1 MSNNKS
7 NVYNTKLFKRLLTY
21 VRSYNRIFITSIFSV
36 IGLSVFGALRPVILE
51 KIVDEN
57 LTQYSY
63 DFFAQYILIMIL
75 LLVLEVFSNYSFIY
89 NAGLLGQSVV
99 KDIRVKLF
107 NHIQNFKMKYYDK
120 SSVGILITRTVT
132 DMERIADIFGQGLF
146 MILSDILKMLIVAI
160 VMISMNRELS
170 LIVFISLPF
179 ILLATKIFQKYMKSA
194 FDEVRNEVANLNSF
208 VQERVTGINVLQ
220 LFAREKVE
228 SEKFKQINE
237 RHKKAWLKTV
247 WYNSIFFPVAEIFS
261 SLTLGLVVWYGG
273 MNTVLENTASLG
285 ELTAF
290 IMMIP
295 MLFRPLYQIANKF
308 NTLLMGMV
316 AAERVFKILDTESSI
331 NDDGKKTATKI
342 KGKIR
347 YENINFSYNETEKV
361 IENFNLEIKAGTTN
375 AIVGATGSGKST
387 IIKLLNRF
395 YNLNNGA
402 IYIDDINIEEYKVSS
417 LRKNIGFVSQDVHLF
432 SDTILNNITLKNT
445 DIPFLRVKNAAK
457 EIEIDEFISSLPEGY
472 NYNVRER
479 GAGISTGQRQ
489 LISFLRAYLKDPQIL
504 VLDEATSSI
513 DTDSELL
520 IQNAIEK
527 ITKNR
532 TSIIIAH
539 RLSTI
544 MKADNIIVM
553 DKGKIVEQGTHSGL
567 ITNKDGFY
575 KKLYDAQLK
584 KEGSLI
590 ID

>member
-1 MSNNKS
+1 MSSKTK
-7 NVYNTKLFKRLLTY
+7 VYNFKLFKRLLKY
-21 VRSYNRIFITSIFSV
+21 IKSYRYIFVISIISV
-36 IGLSVFGALRPVILE
+36 FGLSVFGALRPVVLE

-57 LTQYSY
+57 LTASNY
-63 DFFAQYILIMIL
+63 DFFLEYIIL
-75 LLVLEVFSNYSFIY
+75 MVALLVLEVASNYSFIF

-107 NHIQNFKMKYYDK
+107 DHIQDFKMKYYDK

-146 MILSDILKMLIVAI
+146 MIISDILKMLIVAI
-160 VMISMNRELS
+160 VMIYMNWELS
-170 LIVFISLPF
+170 LIVFLSLPF
-179 ILLATKIFQKYMKSA
+179 ILLATKIFQKYMKLA

-208 VQERVTGINVLQ
+208 VQERVTGMNVLQ
-220 LFAREKVE
+220 LFAREKIE
-228 SEKFKQINE
+228 LEKFKQINE

-273 MNTVLENTASLG
+273 MNTILDNTASIG

-295 MLFRPLYQIANKF
+295 MLFRPLNQIANKF

-316 AAERVFKILDTESSI
+316 AAERVFNILDTDSLIQDRGSKNADI
-331 NDDGKKTATKI
+331 IDGKI
-342 KGKIR
+342 K
-347 YENINFSYNETEKV
+347 YENVNFSYNEGEKI
-361 IENFNLEIKAGTTN
+361 IEDLNLEINPGSKN
-375 AIVGATGSGKST
+375 AIVGSTGSGKST

-395 YNLNNGA
+395 YELDSGS
-402 IYIDDINIEEYKVSS
+402 IYIDNINIKDYSISS
-417 LRKNIGFVSQDVHLF
+417 LRRNIAFVSQDVHLF
-432 SDTILNNITLKNT
+432 SDTILNNITLQNNN
-445 DIPFLRVKNAAK
+445 ISFLRVKDAAK
-457 EIEIDEFISSLPEGY
+457 EIEIDDFISSLPNGY
-472 NYNVRER
+472 NYNVKER
-479 GAGISTGQRQ
+479 GVGLSTGQRQ
-489 LISFLRAYLKDPQIL
+489 LISFLRAYIKNPQIL

-520 IQNAIEK
+520 IQKAIEK
-527 ITKNR
+527 ITENR

-553 DKGKIVEQGTHSGL
+553 DGGKIVEAGTHLDLLKNINGH
-567 ITNKDGFY
+567 Y
-575 KKLYDAQLK
+575 QKLYQAQLK
-584 KEGSLI
+584 KENKYILN
-590 ID
+590 

>member
-1 MSNNKS
+1 MSSKTK
-7 NVYNTKLFKRLLTY
+7 VYNFKLFKRLLKY
-21 VRSYNRIFITSIFSV
+21 IKSYRYIFVISIISV
-36 IGLSVFGALRPVILE
+36 FGLSVFGALRPVVLE

-57 LTQYSY
+57 LTASNY
-63 DFFAQYILIMIL
+63 DFFLEYIIL
-75 LLVLEVFSNYSFIY
+75 MVALLVLEVASNYSFIF

-107 NHIQNFKMKYYDK
+107 DHIQDFKMKYYDK

-146 MILSDILKMLIVAI
+146 MIISDILKMLIVAI
-160 VMISMNRELS
+160 VMIYMNWELS
-170 LIVFISLPF
+170 LIVFLSLPF
-179 ILLATKIFQKYMKSA
+179 ILLATKIFQKYMKLA

-208 VQERVTGINVLQ
+208 VQERVTGMNVLQ
-220 LFAREKVE
+220 LFAREKIE
-228 SEKFKQINE
+228 LEKFKQINE

-273 MNTVLENTASLG
+273 MNTILDNTASIG

-295 MLFRPLYQIANKF
+295 MLFRPLNQIANKF

-316 AAERVFKILDTESSI
+316 AAERVFNILDTDSLIQDRGSKNADI
-331 NDDGKKTATKI
+331 IDGKI
-342 KGKIR
+342 K
-347 YENINFSYNETEKV
+347 YENVNFSYNEGEKI
-361 IENFNLEIKAGTTN
+361 IEDLNLEINPGSKN

-395 YNLNNGA
+395 YELDSGS
-402 IYIDDINIEEYKVSS
+402 IYIDNINIKDYSISS
-417 LRKNIGFVSQDVHLF
+417 LRRNIAFVSQDVHLF
-432 SDTILNNITLKNT
+432 SDTILNNITLQNNN
-445 DIPFLRVKNAAK
+445 ISFLRVKDAAK
-457 EIEIDEFISSLPEGY
+457 EIEIDDFISSLPNGY
-472 NYNVRER
+472 NYNVKER
-479 GAGISTGQRQ
+479 GVGLSTGQRQ
-489 LISFLRAYLKDPQIL
+489 LISFLRAYIKNPQIL

-520 IQNAIEK
+520 IQKAIEK
-527 ITKNR
+527 ITENR

-553 DKGKIVEQGTHSGL
+553 DGGKIVEAGTHRDLLKNINGH
-567 ITNKDGFY
+567 Y
-575 KKLYDAQLK
+575 QKLYQAQLK
-584 KEGSLI
+584 KENEYLLT
-590 ID
+590 

>member
-1 MSNNKS
+1 M
-7 NVYNTKLFKRLLTY
+7 
-21 VRSYNRIFITSIFSV
+21 
-36 IGLSVFGALRPVILE
+36 E
-51 KIVDEN
+51 
-57 LTQYSY
+57 
-63 DFFAQYILIMIL
+63 
-75 LLVLEVFSNYSFIY
+75 VLSNYSFIY
-89 NAGLLGQSVV
+89 NAGFLGQSVV

-107 NHIQNFKMKYYDK
+107 NHIQKFKMKYYDK
-120 SSVGILITRTVT
+120 SSVGILITRAVT

-160 VMISMNRELS
+160 VMITMNWELS
-170 LIVFISLPF
+170 IIVFISLPF
-179 ILLATKIFQKYMKSA
+179 ILLATKVFQKYMKLA

-208 VQERVTGINVLQ
+208 VQERVTGINILQ

-228 SEKFKQINE
+228 YEKFKLINE

-273 MNTVLENTASLG
+273 MNTVLDNTASLG

-295 MLFRPLYQIANKF
+295 MLFRPLNQIANKF

-316 AAERVFKILDTESSI
+316 AAERVFKILDTESKI
-331 NDDGKKTATKI
+331 KDNGLKTADNIMGKI
-342 KGKIR
+342 K
-347 YENINFSYNETEKV
+347 YENVHFSYNSSEKV
-361 IENFNLEIKAGTTN
+361 IEDFNLEIKAGTTN

-395 YNLNNGA
+395 YEINEGE
-402 IYIDDINIEEYKVSS
+402 IYIDDINIKNYKISS

-432 SDTILNNITLKNT
+432 SDSILNNITLKNSK
-445 DIPFLRVKNAAK
+445 IPFLRVKNAAK
-457 EIEIDEFISSLPEGY
+457 EIQIDDFISSLPEGY

-479 GAGISTGQRQ
+479 GVGISTGQRQ
-489 LISFLRAYLKDPQIL
+489 LISFLRAFIKNPQIL

-527 ITKNR
+527 ITKDR

-553 DKGKIVEQGTHSGL
+553 DKGKIVESGKHSDL
-567 ITNKDGFY
+567 IIDKNGYY

-584 KEGSLI
+584 KERSALVN
-590 ID
+590 

>member
-1 MSNNKS
+1 MSSKTK
-7 NVYNTKLFKRLLTY
+7 VYNFKLFKRLLNY
-21 VRSYNRIFITSIFSV
+21 IKSYRQIFVISIISV
-36 IGLSVFGALRPVILE
+36 FGLSVFGALRPVVLE

-57 LTQYSY
+57 LTSSNY
-63 DFFAQYILIMIL
+63 DFFLEYIILMII
-75 LLVLEVFSNYSFIY
+75 LLVLEVISNYSFIF

-107 NHIQNFKMKYYDK
+107 DHIQDFKMKYYDK

-146 MILSDILKMLIVAI
+146 MIISDVLKMLIVAI
-160 VMISMNRELS
+160 VMIYMNWELS
-170 LIVFISLPF
+170 LIVFLSLPF
-179 ILLATKIFQKYMKSA
+179 ILLATKIFQKYMKLA

-208 VQERVTGINVLQ
+208 VQERVTGMNVLQ
-220 LFAREKVE
+220 LFAREKIE
-228 SEKFKQINE
+228 LEKFKKINE

-273 MNTVLENTASLG
+273 MNTVLDNTASIG
-285 ELTAF
+285 QLTAF

-295 MLFRPLYQIANKF
+295 MLFRPLNQIANKF

-316 AAERVFKILDTESSI
+316 AAERVFNILDTDSLIQDRGTKNADTIE
-331 NDDGKKTATKI
+331 GKI
-342 KGKIR
+342 K
-347 YENINFSYNETEKV
+347 YENVNFSYNKREKI
-361 IENFNLEIKAGTTN
+361 IEDLTLEINPGSKN

-395 YNLNNGA
+395 YELDSGS
-402 IYIDDINIEEYKVSS
+402 IYIDNINIRDYSISS
-417 LRKNIGFVSQDVHLF
+417 LRRNIAFVSQDVHLF
-432 SDTILNNITLKNT
+432 SDTILNNITLQNNN
-445 DIPFLRVKNAAK
+445 ISFLRVKDAAK
-457 EIEIDEFISSLPEGY
+457 DIQIDDFISSLPNGY
-472 NYNVRER
+472 NYDVKER
-479 GAGISTGQRQ
+479 GVGLSTGQRQ
-489 LISFLRAYLKDPQIL
+489 LISFLRAYIKNPQIL

-553 DKGKIVEQGTHSGL
+553 DRGKIVETGTHEDLLKNINGR
-567 ITNKDGFY
+567 Y
-575 KKLYDAQLK
+575 QKLYKAQLR
-584 KEGSLI
+584 KENNYIL
-590 ID
+590 D

>member
-1 MSNNKS
+1 MSSKTK
-7 NVYNTKLFKRLLTY
+7 VYNFKLFKRLLNY
-21 VRSYNRIFITSIFSV
+21 IKSYSYIFVISIISV
-36 IGLSVFGALRPVILE
+36 FGLSVFGALRPVVLE

-57 LTQYSY
+57 LTSSNY
-63 DFFAQYILIMIL
+63 DFFLEYIILMIT
-75 LLVLEVFSNYSFIY
+75 LLVLEVVSNYSFIF

-107 NHIQNFKMKYYDK
+107 DHIQDFKMKYYDK

-146 MILSDILKMLIVAI
+146 MIISDVLKMLIVAI
-160 VMISMNRELS
+160 VMIYMNWELS
-170 LIVFISLPF
+170 LIVFLSLPF
-179 ILLATKIFQKYMKSA
+179 ILLATKIFQKYMKLA

-208 VQERVTGINVLQ
+208 VQERVTGMNVLQ
-220 LFAREKVE
+220 LFAREKIE
-228 SEKFKQINE
+228 LEKFKKINE

-273 MNTVLENTASLG
+273 MNTVLENTASIG
-285 ELTAF
+285 QLTAF

-295 MLFRPLYQIANKF
+295 MLFRPLNQIANKF

-316 AAERVFKILDTESSI
+316 AAERVFNILDTVSLI
-331 NDDGKKTATKI
+331 QDRGTKNADTI
-342 KGKIR
+342 KGKIK
-347 YENINFSYNETEKV
+347 YENVNFSYNKREKI
-361 IENFNLEIKAGTTN
+361 IEDLTLEINPGSKN

-395 YNLNNGA
+395 YELDSGS
-402 IYIDDINIEEYKVSS
+402 IYIDNINIRDYSISS
-417 LRKNIGFVSQDVHLF
+417 LRRNIAFVSQDVHLF
-432 SDTILNNITLKNT
+432 SDTILNNITLQNNN
-445 DIPFLRVKNAAK
+445 ISFLRVKDAAK
-457 EIEIDEFISSLPEGY
+457 DIKIDDFISSLPNGY
-472 NYNVRER
+472 NFNVKER
-479 GAGISTGQRQ
+479 GVGLSTGQRQ
-489 LISFLRAYLKDPQIL
+489 LISFLRAYIKNPQIL

-553 DKGKIVEQGTHSGL
+553 DRGKIVETGTHEDLLKNINGR
-567 ITNKDGFY
+567 Y
-575 KKLYDAQLK
+575 QKLYKAQLR
-584 KEGSLI
+584 KENNYIL
-590 ID
+590 D

>member
-1 MSNNKS
+1 MSSKTK
-7 NVYNTKLFKRLLTY
+7 VYNFKLFKRLLKFIK
-21 VRSYNRIFITSIFSV
+21 SYRYIFVISIISV
-36 IGLSVFGALRPVILE
+36 FGLSIFGALRPVVLE

-57 LTQYSY
+57 LTASNY
-63 DFFAQYILIMIL
+63 DFFLEYIVLMVA
-75 LLVLEVFSNYSFIY
+75 LLVLEVASNYSFIF

-107 NHIQNFKMKYYDK
+107 DHIQDFKMKYYDK

-146 MILSDILKMLIVAI
+146 MIISDILKMLIVAI
-160 VMISMNRELS
+160 VMIYMNWELS
-170 LIVFISLPF
+170 LIVFLSLPF
-179 ILLATKIFQKYMKSA
+179 ILLATKIFQKYMKLA

-208 VQERVTGINVLQ
+208 VQERVTGMNVLQ
-220 LFAREKVE
+220 LFAREKIE
-228 SEKFKQINE
+228 LEKFKQINE

-273 MNTVLENTASLG
+273 MNTILDNTASIG

-295 MLFRPLYQIANKF
+295 MLFRPLNQIANKF

-316 AAERVFKILDTESSI
+316 AAERVFNILDTDSLIQDRGSKNADI
-331 NDDGKKTATKI
+331 IDGKI
-342 KGKIR
+342 K
-347 YENINFSYNETEKV
+347 YENVNFSYNEGEK
-361 IENFNLEIKAGTTN
+361 IIQDLNLEINPGSKN

-395 YNLNNGA
+395 YELDSGS
-402 IYIDDINIEEYKVSS
+402 IYIDNINIKDYSISS
-417 LRKNIGFVSQDVHLF
+417 LRRNIAFVSQDVHLF
-432 SDTILNNITLKNT
+432 SDTILNNITLQNNN
-445 DIPFLRVKNAAK
+445 ISFLRVKDAAK
-457 EIEIDEFISSLPEGY
+457 EIEIDDFISSLPNGY
-472 NYNVRER
+472 NYNVKER
-479 GAGISTGQRQ
+479 GVGLSTGQRQ
-489 LISFLRAYLKDPQIL
+489 LISFLRAYIKNPQIL

-520 IQNAIEK
+520 IQKAIEK
-527 ITKNR
+527 ITENR

-553 DKGKIVEQGTHSGL
+553 DGGKIVEAGTHDDLLKNINGH
-567 ITNKDGFY
+567 Y
-575 KKLYDAQLK
+575 QKLYQAQLK
-584 KEGSLI
+584 KEKKYILN
-590 ID
+590 

>member
-1 MSNNKS
+1 MSNKS
-7 NVYNTKLFKRLLTY
+7 NVYNIELFKRLLAY
-21 VRSYNRIFITSIFSV
+21 VRFYNKIFIISISSV
-36 IGLSVFGALRPVILE
+36 FGLSVFGALRPVVLE

-57 LTQYSY
+57 LTQYNY
-63 DFFAQYILIMIL
+63 DFFPQYILIMVL
-75 LLVLEVFSNYSFIY
+75 LLILEVFCNYSFIY

-107 NHIQNFKMKYYDK
+107 NHIQSFKMKYYDK

-160 VMISMNRELS
+160 VMINMNWELS

-228 SEKFKQINE
+228 YEKFKKINE

-331 NDDGKKTATKI
+331 NDIGIKIADSI
-342 KGKIR
+342 KGKII
-347 YENINFSYNETEKV
+347 YKNVYFSYNKSEKV
-361 IENFNLEIKAGTTN
+361 IENFNLEIHAGTTN

-395 YNLNNGA
+395 YNLDKGS
-402 IYIDDINIEEYKVSS
+402 IYIDDINIDEYKISS

-432 SDTILNNITLKNT
+432 SDTILNNITLKNI

-457 EIEIDEFISSLPEGY
+457 EIQIDEFISGLPEGY

-489 LISFLRAYLKDPQIL
+489 LISFLRAYIKDPQIL

-553 DKGKIVEQGTHSGL
+553 DKGKIVEQGTHSSL
-567 ITNKDGFY
+567 IVNKDGFY

-590 ID
+590 IN

>member
-1 MSNNKS
+1 MSKKVNI
-7 NVYNTKLFKRLLTY
+7 YNISLFKRLLMY
-21 VRSYNRIFITSIFSV
+21 VKLYKHIFIISIFSV
-36 IGLSVFGALRPVILE
+36 FGLSIFGALRPVILE

-57 LTQYSY
+57 LTQYSF
-63 DFFAQYILIMIL
+63 DFFLQYILLMVL
-75 LLVLEVFSNYSFIY
+75 LLVLEVISNYSFIF

-107 NHIQNFKMKYYDK
+107 NHIQAFKMKYYDK
-120 SSVGILITRTVT
+120 SSIGILITRTVT

-160 VMISMNRELS
+160 VMITMNWELS

-179 ILLATKIFQKYMKSA
+179 ILLATKVFQKYMKLA

-208 VQERVTGINVLQ
+208 VQERVTGINILQ
-220 LFAREKVE
+220 LFAREKIE
-228 SEKFKQINE
+228 FEKFKEINE

-273 MNTVLENTASLG
+273 MNTVLDNTASLG

-308 NTLLMGMV
+308 NTLIMGMV
-316 AAERVFKILDTESSI
+316 AAERVFNILDTESSI
-331 NDDGKKTATKI
+331 QDNGLKTADNI
-342 KGKIR
+342 KGKIS
-347 YENINFSYNETEKV
+347 YKNVDFSYNPEEKV
-361 IENFNLEIKAGTTN
+361 IKNFNLEIQPGSTN

-395 YNLNNGA
+395 YDLDQGE
-402 IYIDDINIEEYKVSS
+402 IYIDDVNVNEYSISS

-432 SDTILNNITLKNT
+432 SDTILNNITLKNNK
-445 DIPFLRVKNAAK
+445 IPFLRVKDAAK
-457 EIEIDEFISSLPEGY
+457 EIEIDDFISSLPEGY

-479 GAGISTGQRQ
+479 GISLSTGQRQ
-489 LISFLRAYLKDPQIL
+489 LISFLRAYIKNPQIL

-520 IQNAIEK
+520 IQNAIDQ

-553 DKGKIVEQGTHSGL
+553 DKGKIVESGTHQEL
-567 ITNKDGFY
+567 VINEDGHY

-584 KEGSLI
+584 KEAVLI
-590 ID
+590 KN

>member
-1 MSNNKS
+1 MSSKTK
-7 NVYNTKLFKRLLTY
+7 VYNFKLFKRLLNY
-21 VRSYNRIFITSIFSV
+21 IKSYRYIFVISIISV
-36 IGLSVFGALRPVILE
+36 FGLSIFGALRPVVLE

-57 LTQYSY
+57 LTASNY
-63 DFFAQYILIMIL
+63 DFFLEYIIIMVT
-75 LLVLEVFSNYSFIY
+75 LLVLEVASNYSFIF

-107 NHIQNFKMKYYDK
+107 DHIQDFKMKYYDK

-146 MILSDILKMLIVAI
+146 MIISDILKMLIVAI
-160 VMISMNRELS
+160 VMIYMNWELS

-179 ILLATKIFQKYMKSA
+179 ILLATKIFQKYMKLA

-208 VQERVTGINVLQ
+208 VQERVTGMNVLQ
-220 LFAREKVE
+220 LFAREKIE
-228 SEKFKQINE
+228 LEKFKQINE

-273 MNTVLENTASLG
+273 MNTILDNTASIG

-295 MLFRPLYQIANKF
+295 MLFRPLNQIANKF

-316 AAERVFKILDTESSI
+316 AAERVFNILDTDSLILDRGSKNADTI
-331 NDDGKKTATKI
+331 NGKI
-342 KGKIR
+342 K
-347 YENINFSYNETEKV
+347 YENVNFSYNQGEKI
-361 IENFNLEIKAGTTN
+361 IEDLNVEINPGSKN

-395 YNLNNGA
+395 YELDSGS
-402 IYIDDINIEEYKVSS
+402 IYIDNINIKDYSISS
-417 LRKNIGFVSQDVHLF
+417 LRRNIAFVSQDVHLF
-432 SDTILNNITLKNT
+432 SDTILNNITLQNNN
-445 DIPFLRVKNAAK
+445 ISFLRVKDAAK
-457 EIEIDEFISSLPEGY
+457 DIEIDDFISSLPNGY
-472 NYNVRER
+472 NYNVKER
-479 GAGISTGQRQ
+479 GVGLSTGQRQ
-489 LISFLRAYLKDPQIL
+489 LISFLRAYIKNPQIL

-520 IQNAIEK
+520 IQKAIEK
-527 ITKNR
+527 ITENR

-553 DKGKIVEQGTHSGL
+553 DSGKIVETGTHDDLLKNINGH
-567 ITNKDGFY
+567 Y
-575 KKLYDAQLK
+575 QKLYQAQLK
-584 KEGSLI
+584 KENKYILT
-590 ID
+590 

>member
-1 MSNNKS
+1 MSSKTK
-7 NVYNTKLFKRLLTY
+7 VYNFKLFKRLLNY
-21 VRSYNRIFITSIFSV
+21 IKSYRYIFLISIISV
-36 IGLSVFGALRPVILE
+36 FGLSIFGALRPVILE

-57 LTQYSY
+57 LTASNY
-63 DFFAQYILIMIL
+63 DFFLEYIIIMVT
-75 LLVLEVFSNYSFIY
+75 LLVLEVASNYSFIF

-107 NHIQNFKMKYYDK
+107 DHIQDFKMKYYDK

-146 MILSDILKMLIVAI
+146 MIISDILKMLIVAI
-160 VMISMNRELS
+160 VMIYMNWELS

-179 ILLATKIFQKYMKSA
+179 ILLATKIFQKYMKLA

-208 VQERVTGINVLQ
+208 VQERVTGMNVLQ
-220 LFAREKVE
+220 LFAREKIE
-228 SEKFKQINE
+228 LEKFKQINE

-273 MNTVLENTASLG
+273 MNTILDNTASIG

-295 MLFRPLYQIANKF
+295 MLFRPLNQIANKF

-316 AAERVFKILDTESSI
+316 AAERVFNILDTDSLILDRGSKNADTI
-331 NDDGKKTATKI
+331 NGKI
-342 KGKIR
+342 K
-347 YENINFSYNETEKV
+347 YENVNFSYNQGEKI
-361 IENFNLEIKAGTTN
+361 IEDLNVEINPGSKN

-395 YNLNNGA
+395 YELDSGS
-402 IYIDDINIEEYKVSS
+402 IYIDNINIKDYSISS
-417 LRKNIGFVSQDVHLF
+417 LRRNIAFVSQDVHLF
-432 SDTILNNITLKNT
+432 SDSILNNITLQNNN
-445 DIPFLRVKNAAK
+445 ISFLRVKDAAK
-457 EIEIDEFISSLPEGY
+457 DIEIDDFISSLPNGY
-472 NYNVRER
+472 NYNVKER
-479 GAGISTGQRQ
+479 GVGLSTGQRQ
-489 LISFLRAYLKDPQIL
+489 LISFLRAYIKNPQIL

-520 IQNAIEK
+520 IQKAIEK
-527 ITKNR
+527 ITENR

-553 DKGKIVEQGTHSGL
+553 DGGKIVETGTHDDLLKNINGH
-567 ITNKDGFY
+567 Y
-575 KKLYDAQLK
+575 QKLYQAQLK
-584 KEGSLI
+584 KENKYILN
-590 ID
+590 

>member
-1 MSNNKS
+1 MSKKVNI
-7 NVYNTKLFKRLLTY
+7 YNIGLFKRLLRY
-21 VRSYNRIFITSIFSV
+21 IKSYKHIFIISIFSV
-36 IGLSVFGALRPVILE
+36 FGLSIFGALRPVILE

-57 LTQYSY
+57 LTQYSF
-63 DFFAQYILIMIL
+63 DFFLQYILLMVL
-75 LLVLEVFSNYSFIY
+75 LLVLEVISNYSFIF

-107 NHIQNFKMKYYDK
+107 NHIQAFKMKYYDK
-120 SSVGILITRTVT
+120 SSIGILITRTVT

-160 VMISMNRELS
+160 VMISMNWELS

-179 ILLATKIFQKYMKSA
+179 ILLATKVFQKYMKLA

-208 VQERVTGINVLQ
+208 VQERVTGISILQ
-220 LFAREKVE
+220 LFAREKIE
-228 SEKFKQINE
+228 FEKFKKINE

-273 MNTVLENTASLG
+273 MNTVLDNTASLG

-308 NTLLMGMV
+308 NTLIMGMV
-316 AAERVFKILDTESSI
+316 AAERVFNILDTESSI
-331 NDDGKKTATKI
+331 QDNGLKTADNI
-342 KGKIR
+342 KGKIS
-347 YENINFSYNETEKV
+347 YKNVDFSYNPEEKV
-361 IENFNLEIKAGTTN
+361 IKNFNLEIQPGSTN

-395 YNLNNGA
+395 YDLNKGE
-402 IYIDDINIEEYKVSS
+402 IYIDDVNVKEYSISS

-432 SDTILNNITLKNT
+432 SDTILNNITLKNNK
-445 DIPFLRVKNAAK
+445 IPFLRVKDAAK
-457 EIEIDEFISSLPEGY
+457 EIEIDDFISSLPEGY

-479 GAGISTGQRQ
+479 GISLSTGQRQ
-489 LISFLRAYLKDPQIL
+489 LISFLRVYIKNPQIL

-520 IQNAIEK
+520 IQNAIDQ

-553 DKGKIVEQGTHSGL
+553 DEGKIVESGTHQKL
-567 ITNKDGFY
+567 VINEDGHY

-584 KEGSLI
+584 KEAVLI
-590 ID
+590 KN

>member
-1 MSNNKS
+1 MSSKTK
-7 NVYNTKLFKRLLTY
+7 VYNFKLFKRLLKY
-21 VRSYNRIFITSIFSV
+21 IKSYRYIFVISIISV
-36 IGLSVFGALRPVILE
+36 FGLSVFGALRPVVLE

-57 LTQYSY
+57 LTASNY
-63 DFFAQYILIMIL
+63 DFFLEYIIL
-75 LLVLEVFSNYSFIY
+75 MVALLVLEVASNYSFIF

-107 NHIQNFKMKYYDK
+107 DHIQDFKMKYYDK

-146 MILSDILKMLIVAI
+146 MIISDILKMLIVAI
-160 VMISMNRELS
+160 VMIYMNWELS
-170 LIVFISLPF
+170 LIVFLSLPF
-179 ILLATKIFQKYMKSA
+179 ILLATKIFQKYMKLA

-208 VQERVTGINVLQ
+208 VQERVTGMNVLQ
-220 LFAREKVE
+220 LFAREKIE
-228 SEKFKQINE
+228 LEKFKQINE

-273 MNTVLENTASLG
+273 MNTILDNTASIG

-295 MLFRPLYQIANKF
+295 MLFRPLNQIANKF

-316 AAERVFKILDTESSI
+316 AAERVFNILDTDSLIQDRGSKNADI
-331 NDDGKKTATKI
+331 IDGKI
-342 KGKIR
+342 K
-347 YENINFSYNETEKV
+347 YENVNFSYNEGEKI
-361 IENFNLEIKAGTTN
+361 IEDLNLEINAGSKN
-375 AIVGATGSGKST
+375 AIVGSTGSGKST

-395 YNLNNGA
+395 YELDSGS
-402 IYIDDINIEEYKVSS
+402 IYIDNINIKDYSISS
-417 LRKNIGFVSQDVHLF
+417 LRRNIAFVSQDVHLF
-432 SDTILNNITLKNT
+432 SDTILNNITLQNNN
-445 DIPFLRVKNAAK
+445 ISFLRVKDAAK
-457 EIEIDEFISSLPEGY
+457 EIEIDDFISSLPNGY
-472 NYNVRER
+472 NYNVKER
-479 GAGISTGQRQ
+479 GVGLSTGQRQ
-489 LISFLRAYLKDPQIL
+489 LISFLRAYIKNPQIL

-520 IQNAIEK
+520 IQKAIEK
-527 ITKNR
+527 ITENR

-553 DKGKIVEQGTHSGL
+553 DGGKIVETGTHDDLLKNINGH
-567 ITNKDGFY
+567 Y
-575 KKLYDAQLK
+575 QKLYQAQLK
-584 KEGSLI
+584 KENEYLLT
-590 ID
+590 

>member
-1 MSNNKS
+1 MSNKT
-7 NVYNTKLFKRLLTY
+7 NVYNIELFKRLLTY
-21 VRSYNRIFITSIFSV
+21 VRFYNKIFIISIFSV
-36 IGLSVFGALRPVILE
+36 FGLSVFGALRPVILE

-57 LTQYSY
+57 LTQYNY
-63 DFFAQYILIMIL
+63 DFFPQYILIMVL
-75 LLVLEVFSNYSFIY
+75 LLILEVFCNYSFIY

-146 MILSDILKMLIVAI
+146 MILSDILKMLIVSI
-160 VMISMNRELS
+160 VMINMNWELS

-228 SEKFKQINE
+228 YEKFKKINE

-331 NDDGKKTATKI
+331 NDIGVKIADSI
-342 KGKIR
+342 KGEIR
-347 YENINFSYNETEKV
+347 YKNVYFSYNKSEKV
-361 IENFNLEIKAGTTN
+361 IENFNLEIQAGTTN

-395 YNLNNGA
+395 YNLDKGN
-402 IYIDDINIEEYKVSS
+402 IYIDDINIEEYKISS

-432 SDTILNNITLKNT
+432 SDTILNNITLKNM

-457 EIEIDEFISSLPEGY
+457 EIQIDGFISGLPEGY

-489 LISFLRAYLKDPQIL
+489 LISFLRAYIKDPQIL
-504 VLDEATSSI
+504 ILDEATSSI

-553 DKGKIVEQGTHSGL
+553 DKGKIVEQGTHSSL
-567 ITNKDGFY
+567 IVNKDGFY

-590 ID
+590 TT

>member
-1 MSNNKS
+1 MSSKTK
-7 NVYNTKLFKRLLTY
+7 VYNFKLFKRLLNY
-21 VRSYNRIFITSIFSV
+21 IKFYRSIFVISIISV
-36 IGLSVFGALRPVILE
+36 FGLSVFGALRPVVLE

-57 LTQYSY
+57 LTSSNY
-63 DFFAQYILIMIL
+63 DFFLEYIILMIT
-75 LLVLEVFSNYSFIY
+75 LLVLEVVSNYSFIF

-107 NHIQNFKMKYYDK
+107 DRIQDFKMKYYDR

-146 MILSDILKMLIVAI
+146 MIISDILKMLIVAI
-160 VMISMNRELS
+160 VMIYMNWELS
-170 LIVFISLPF
+170 LIVFFSLPF
-179 ILLATKIFQKYMKSA
+179 ILLATKIFQKYMKLA

-208 VQERVTGINVLQ
+208 VQERVTGMNVLQ
-220 LFAREKVE
+220 LFAREKIE
-228 SEKFKQINE
+228 LEKFKKINE

-273 MNTVLENTASLG
+273 MNTVLDNTASIG
-285 ELTAF
+285 QLTAF

-295 MLFRPLYQIANKF
+295 MLFRPLNQIANKF

-316 AAERVFKILDTESSI
+316 AAERVFNILDTDSLI
-331 NDDGKKTATKI
+331 QDKGTKNADTIQGKI
-342 KGKIR
+342 K
-347 YENINFSYNETEKV
+347 YDNVNFSYNKREKI
-361 IENFNLEIKAGTTN
+361 IEDLSLEINPGSKN

-395 YNLNNGA
+395 YELDSGS
-402 IYIDDINIEEYKVSS
+402 IYIDNINIRDYSISS
-417 LRKNIGFVSQDVHLF
+417 LRRNIAFVSQDVHLF
-432 SDTILNNITLKNT
+432 SDTILNNITLQNNN
-445 DIPFLRVKNAAK
+445 ISFLRVKDAAK
-457 EIEIDEFISSLPEGY
+457 DIKIDDFISSLPNGY
-472 NYNVRER
+472 NYDVKER
-479 GAGISTGQRQ
+479 GVGLSTGQRQ
-489 LISFLRAYLKDPQIL
+489 LISFLRAYVKNPQIL

-553 DKGKIVEQGTHSGL
+553 DRGKIVETGTHEDLLKNINGR
-567 ITNKDGFY
+567 Y
-575 KKLYDAQLK
+575 QKLYKAQLR
-584 KEGSLI
+584 KEKNYIL
-590 ID
+590 D

>member
-1 MSNNKS
+1 MSNKS
-7 NVYNTKLFKRLLTY
+7 NVYNIELFKRLLAY
-21 VRSYNRIFITSIFSV
+21 VRFYNKIFIISISSV
-36 IGLSVFGALRPVILE
+36 FGLSVFGALRPVVLE

-57 LTQYSY
+57 LTQYNY
-63 DFFAQYILIMIL
+63 DFFPQYILIMVL
-75 LLVLEVFSNYSFIY
+75 LLILEVFCNYSFIY

-160 VMISMNRELS
+160 VMINMNWELS

-228 SEKFKQINE
+228 YEKFKKINE

-331 NDDGKKTATKI
+331 NDIGVKIADSI
-342 KGKIR
+342 KGEIR
-347 YENINFSYNETEKV
+347 YKNVYFSYNKSEKV
-361 IENFNLEIKAGTTN
+361 IENFNLEIQAGTTN

-395 YNLNNGA
+395 YNLDKGN
-402 IYIDDINIEEYKVSS
+402 IYIDDINIEEYKISS

-432 SDTILNNITLKNT
+432 SDTILNNITLKNM

-457 EIEIDEFISSLPEGY
+457 EIQIDGFISGLPEGY

-489 LISFLRAYLKDPQIL
+489 LISFLRAYIKDPQIL
-504 VLDEATSSI
+504 ILDEATSSI

-527 ITKNR
+527 ITMNR

-553 DKGKIVEQGTHSGL
+553 DKGKIVEQGTHSSL
-567 ITNKDGFY
+567 IVNKDGFY

-590 ID
+590 TT

>member
-1 MSNNKS
+1 MTNKTK
-7 NVYNTKLFKRLLTY
+7 VYNIELFKRLLEY
-21 VRSYNRIFITSIFSV
+21 VKSYNNIFIVSVFSV
-36 IGLSVFGALRPVILE
+36 FGLSVFGALRPVVLK

-57 LTQYSY
+57 LTQSNY
-63 DFFAQYILIMIL
+63 DFFLEYILLMAL
-75 LLVLEVFSNYSFIY
+75 LLVMEVLSNYSFIY
-89 NAGLLGQSVV
+89 NAGFLGQSVV

-107 NHIQNFKMKYYDK
+107 NHIQKFKMKYYDK
-120 SSVGILITRTVT
+120 SSVGILITRAVT

-160 VMISMNRELS
+160 VMVTMNWELS
-170 LIVFISLPF
+170 IIVFISLPF
-179 ILLATKIFQKYMKSA
+179 ILLATKVFQKYMKLA

-208 VQERVTGINVLQ
+208 VQERVTGINILQ

-228 SEKFKQINE
+228 YEKFKLINE

-273 MNTVLENTASLG
+273 MNTVLDNTASLG

-295 MLFRPLYQIANKF
+295 MLFRPLNQIANKF

-316 AAERVFKILDTESSI
+316 AAERVFKILDTESKI
-331 NDDGKKTATKI
+331 KDNGLKTADNIMGKI
-342 KGKIR
+342 K
-347 YENINFSYNETEKV
+347 YENVHFSYNSSEKV
-361 IENFNLEIKAGTTN
+361 IEDFNLEIKAGTTN

-395 YNLNNGA
+395 YEINEGE
-402 IYIDDINIEEYKVSS
+402 IYIDDINIKNYKISS

-432 SDTILNNITLKNT
+432 SDSILNNITLKNSK
-445 DIPFLRVKNAAK
+445 IPFLRVKNAAK
-457 EIEIDEFISSLPEGY
+457 EIQIDDFISSLPEGY

-479 GAGISTGQRQ
+479 GVGISTGQRQ
-489 LISFLRAYLKDPQIL
+489 LISFLRAFIKNPQIL

-527 ITKNR
+527 ITKDR

-553 DKGKIVEQGTHSGL
+553 DKGKIVECGKHSDL
-567 ITNKDGFY
+567 IIDKNGYY

-584 KEGSLI
+584 KERSTLVN
-590 ID
+590 

>member
-1 MSNNKS
+1 
-7 NVYNTKLFKRLLTY
+7 
-21 VRSYNRIFITSIFSV
+21 
-36 IGLSVFGALRPVILE
+36 LSVFGALRPVVLE

-57 LTQYSY
+57 LTQYNY
-63 DFFAQYILIMIL
+63 DFFFQYILIMVL
-75 LLVLEVFSNYSFIY
+75 LLILEVFSNYSFIY

-146 MILSDILKMLIVAI
+146 MILSDILKMLIVAF
-160 VMISMNRELS
+160 VMINMNWELS

-220 LFAREKVE
+220 LFARENVE
-228 SEKFKQINE
+228 YEKFKKINE

-316 AAERVFKILDTESSI
+316 AAERVFKILDTKSSI
-331 NDDGKKTATKI
+331 DDIGVKIADNI

-347 YENINFSYNETEKV
+347 YKNVYFSYNKSEKV
-361 IENFNLEIKAGTTN
+361 IQNFNLEILAGTTN

-395 YNLNNGA
+395 YNLDKGN
-402 IYIDDINIEEYKVSS
+402 IYIDDINIEEYKISS

-457 EIEIDEFISSLPEGY
+457 EIKIDRFISGLPEGY

-489 LISFLRAYLKDPQIL
+489 LISFLRAYIKDPQIL
-504 VLDEATSSI
+504 ILDEATSSI

-553 DKGKIVEQGTHSGL
+553 DKGKIVEQGTHSSL
-567 ITNKDGFY
+567 IGNKDGSY

-584 KEGSLI
+584 KEGILI
-590 ID
+590 TD

>member
-1 MSNNKS
+1 MSKK
-7 NVYNTKLFKRLLTY
+7 VDIYNIGLFKRLLRY
-21 VRSYNRIFITSIFSV
+21 IKSYKHIFIISIFSV
-36 IGLSVFGALRPVILE
+36 FGLSIFGALRPVILE

-57 LTQYSY
+57 LTQYSF
-63 DFFAQYILIMIL
+63 DLFLQYILLMVL
-75 LLVLEVFSNYSFIY
+75 FLVLEVISNYSFIF

-107 NHIQNFKMKYYDK
+107 NHIQAFKMKYYDK
-120 SSVGILITRTVT
+120 SSIGILITRTVT

-160 VMISMNRELS
+160 VMITMNWELS

-179 ILLATKIFQKYMKSA
+179 ILLATKVFQKYMKLA

-208 VQERVTGINVLQ
+208 VQERVTGINILQ
-220 LFAREKVE
+220 LFAREKIE
-228 SEKFKQINE
+228 FEKFKEINE

-273 MNTVLENTASLG
+273 MNTVLDNTASLG

-308 NTLLMGMV
+308 NTLIMGMV
-316 AAERVFKILDTESSI
+316 AAERVFNILDTESSI
-331 NDDGKKTATKI
+331 KDNGLKTADNI
-342 KGKIR
+342 KGKIS
-347 YENINFSYNETEKV
+347 YKNVDFSYNPEEKV
-361 IENFNLEIKAGTTN
+361 IKNFILEIQPGSTN

-395 YNLNNGA
+395 YDLDQGE
-402 IYIDDINIEEYKVSS
+402 IYIDDVNINEYSISS

-432 SDTILNNITLKNT
+432 SDTILNNITLKNNK
-445 DIPFLRVKNAAK
+445 IPFLRVKDAAK
-457 EIEIDEFISSLPEGY
+457 EIEIDDFISSLPEGY

-479 GAGISTGQRQ
+479 GISLSTGQRQ
-489 LISFLRAYLKDPQIL
+489 LISFLRAYIKNPQIL

-520 IQNAIEK
+520 IQNAIDQ

-553 DKGKIVEQGTHSGL
+553 DKGKIVESGTHQKL
-567 ITNKDGFY
+567 VINEDGHY

-584 KEGSLI
+584 KEAVLI
-590 ID
+590 KN

>member
-1 MSNNKS
+1 MSSKTK
-7 NVYNTKLFKRLLTY
+7 VYNFKLFKRLLNY
-21 VRSYNRIFITSIFSV
+21 IKSYRYIFVISIISV
-36 IGLSVFGALRPVILE
+36 FGLSIFGALRPVVLE

-57 LTQYSY
+57 LTASNY
-63 DFFAQYILIMIL
+63 DFFLEYIIIMVT
-75 LLVLEVFSNYSFIY
+75 LLVLEVASNYSFIF

-107 NHIQNFKMKYYDK
+107 DHIQDFKMKYYDK

-146 MILSDILKMLIVAI
+146 MIISDILKMLIVAI
-160 VMISMNRELS
+160 VMIYMNWELS

-179 ILLATKIFQKYMKSA
+179 ILLATKIFQKYMKLA

-208 VQERVTGINVLQ
+208 VQERVTGMNVLQ
-220 LFAREKVE
+220 LFAREKIE
-228 SEKFKQINE
+228 LEKFKQINE

-273 MNTVLENTASLG
+273 MNTILDNTASIG

-295 MLFRPLYQIANKF
+295 MLFRPLNQIANKF

-316 AAERVFKILDTESSI
+316 AAERVFNILDTDSLILDRGSKNADTI
-331 NDDGKKTATKI
+331 NGKI
-342 KGKIR
+342 K
-347 YENINFSYNETEKV
+347 YENVNFSYNQGEKI
-361 IENFNLEIKAGTTN
+361 IEDLNVEINPGSKN

-395 YNLNNGA
+395 YELDSGS
-402 IYIDDINIEEYKVSS
+402 IYIDNINIKDYSISS
-417 LRKNIGFVSQDVHLF
+417 LRRNIAFVSQDVHLF
-432 SDTILNNITLKNT
+432 SDTILNNITLQNNN
-445 DIPFLRVKNAAK
+445 ISFLRVKDAAK
-457 EIEIDEFISSLPEGY
+457 DIEIDDFISSLPNGY
-472 NYNVRER
+472 NYNVKER
-479 GAGISTGQRQ
+479 GVGLSTGQRQ
-489 LISFLRAYLKDPQIL
+489 LISFLRAYIKNPQIL

-520 IQNAIEK
+520 IQKAIEK
-527 ITKNR
+527 ITENR

-553 DKGKIVEQGTHSGL
+553 DSGKIVETGTHDDLLKNINGH
-567 ITNKDGFY
+567 Y
-575 KKLYDAQLK
+575 QKLYQAQLK
-584 KEGSLI
+584 KENKYILN
-590 ID
+590 

>member
-1 MSNNKS
+1 MSSKTK
-7 NVYNTKLFKRLLTY
+7 VYNFKLFKRLLNY
-21 VRSYNRIFITSIFSV
+21 IKSYRQIFLISIISV
-36 IGLSVFGALRPVILE
+36 FGLSVFGALRRVVLE

-57 LTQYSY
+57 LTSSNY
-63 DFFAQYILIMIL
+63 DFFLEYIILMII
-75 LLVLEVFSNYSFIY
+75 LLVLEVISNYSFNF

-107 NHIQNFKMKYYDK
+107 DHIQDFKMKYYDK

-146 MILSDILKMLIVAI
+146 MIISDVLKMLIVAI
-160 VMISMNRELS
+160 VMIYMNWELS
-170 LIVFISLPF
+170 LIVFLSLPF
-179 ILLATKIFQKYMKSA
+179 ILLATKIFQKYMKLA

-208 VQERVTGINVLQ
+208 VQERVTGMNVLQ
-220 LFAREKVE
+220 LFAREKIE
-228 SEKFKQINE
+228 LEKFKKINE

-273 MNTVLENTASLG
+273 MNTVLDNTASIG
-285 ELTAF
+285 QLTAF

-295 MLFRPLYQIANKF
+295 MLFRPLNQIANKF

-316 AAERVFKILDTESSI
+316 AAERVFNILDTDSLIQDRGTKNADTIE
-331 NDDGKKTATKI
+331 GKI
-342 KGKIR
+342 K
-347 YENINFSYNETEKV
+347 YENVNFSYNKREKI
-361 IENFNLEIKAGTTN
+361 IEDLTLEINPGSKN

-395 YNLNNGA
+395 YELDSGS
-402 IYIDDINIEEYKVSS
+402 IYIDNINIRDYSISS
-417 LRKNIGFVSQDVHLF
+417 LRRNIAFVSQDVHLF
-432 SDTILNNITLKNT
+432 SDTILNNITLQNNN
-445 DIPFLRVKNAAK
+445 ISFLRVKDAAK
-457 EIEIDEFISSLPEGY
+457 DIKIDDFISSLPNGY
-472 NYNVRER
+472 NYDVKER
-479 GAGISTGQRQ
+479 GVGLSTGQRQ
-489 LISFLRAYLKDPQIL
+489 LISFLRAYIKNPQIL

-553 DKGKIVEQGTHSGL
+553 DRGKIVETGTHEDLLKNINGR
-567 ITNKDGFY
+567 Y
-575 KKLYDAQLK
+575 QKLYKAQLR
-584 KEGSLI
+584 KENNYIL
-590 ID
+590 D

>member
-1 MSNNKS
+1 MTNKTK
-7 NVYNTKLFKRLLTY
+7 VYNIELFKRLLEY
-21 VRSYNRIFITSIFSV
+21 VKSYNNIFIVSVFSV
-36 IGLSVFGALRPVILE
+36 IGLSVFGALRPVVLK

-57 LTQYSY
+57 LTQSSY
-63 DFFAQYILIMIL
+63 DFFLEYILLMAL
-75 LLVLEVFSNYSFIY
+75 LLVMEVLSNYSFIY
-89 NAGLLGQSVV
+89 NAGFLGQSVV

-107 NHIQNFKMKYYDK
+107 NHIQKFKMKYYDK
-120 SSVGILITRTVT
+120 SSVGILITRAVT

-160 VMISMNRELS
+160 VMITMNWELS
-170 LIVFISLPF
+170 IIVFISLPF
-179 ILLATKIFQKYMKSA
+179 ILLATKVFQKYMKLA

-208 VQERVTGINVLQ
+208 VQERVTGINILQ

-228 SEKFKQINE
+228 YEKFKLINE

-273 MNTVLENTASLG
+273 MNTVLDNTASLG

-295 MLFRPLYQIANKF
+295 MLFRPLNQIANKF

-316 AAERVFKILDTESSI
+316 AAERVFKILDTESKI
-331 NDDGKKTATKI
+331 KDNGLKTADNIMGKI
-342 KGKIR
+342 K
-347 YENINFSYNETEKV
+347 YENVHFSYNSSEKV
-361 IENFNLEIKAGTTN
+361 IEDFNLEIKAGTTN

-395 YNLNNGA
+395 YEINEGE
-402 IYIDDINIEEYKVSS
+402 IYIDDINIKNYKISS

-432 SDTILNNITLKNT
+432 SDSILNNITLKNSK
-445 DIPFLRVKNAAK
+445 IPFLRVKNAAK
-457 EIEIDEFISSLPEGY
+457 EIQIDDFISSLPEGY

-479 GAGISTGQRQ
+479 GVGISTGQRQ
-489 LISFLRAYLKDPQIL
+489 LISFLRAFIKNPQIL

-527 ITKNR
+527 ITKDR

-553 DKGKIVEQGTHSGL
+553 DKGKIVECGKHSDL
-567 ITNKDGFY
+567 IIDKNGYY

-584 KEGSLI
+584 KERSTLVN
-590 ID
+590 

>member
-1 MSNNKS
+1 MSSKTK
-7 NVYNTKLFKRLLTY
+7 VYNFKLFKRLLKY
-21 VRSYNRIFITSIFSV
+21 IKSYRNIFVISIISV
-36 IGLSVFGALRPVILE
+36 FGLSIFGALRPVVLE

-57 LTQYSY
+57 LTASNY
-63 DFFAQYILIMIL
+63 DFFLEYIIIMVA
-75 LLVLEVFSNYSFIY
+75 LLVLEVASNYSFIF

-107 NHIQNFKMKYYDK
+107 DHIQDFKMKYYDK

-146 MILSDILKMLIVAI
+146 MIISDILKMLIVAI
-160 VMISMNRELS
+160 VMIYMNWELS
-170 LIVFISLPF
+170 LIVFLSLPF
-179 ILLATKIFQKYMKSA
+179 ILLATKIFQKYMKLA

-208 VQERVTGINVLQ
+208 VQERVTGMNVLQ
-220 LFAREKVE
+220 LFAREKIE
-228 SEKFKQINE
+228 LEKFKQINE

-273 MNTVLENTASLG
+273 MNTIMDNTASIG

-295 MLFRPLYQIANKF
+295 MLFRPLNQIANKF

-316 AAERVFKILDTESSI
+316 AAERVFNILDTDSLIQDRGSKSADI
-331 NDDGKKTATKI
+331 IDGKI
-342 KGKIR
+342 K
-347 YENINFSYNETEKV
+347 YENVNFSYNEGEKI
-361 IENFNLEIKAGTTN
+361 IENLNLEINPGSKN

-395 YNLNNGA
+395 YELDSGS
-402 IYIDDINIEEYKVSS
+402 IYIDNINIKDYSISS
-417 LRKNIGFVSQDVHLF
+417 LRRNIAFVSQDVHLF
-432 SDTILNNITLKNT
+432 SDTILNNITLQNNN
-445 DIPFLRVKNAAK
+445 ISFLRVKDAAK
-457 EIEIDEFISSLPEGY
+457 EIEIDDFISSLPNGY
-472 NYNVRER
+472 NYNVKER
-479 GAGISTGQRQ
+479 GVGLSTGQRQ
-489 LISFLRAYLKDPQIL
+489 LISFLRAYIKNPQIL

-520 IQNAIEK
+520 IQKAIEK
-527 ITKNR
+527 ITENR

-553 DKGKIVEQGTHSGL
+553 DGGKIVETGTHDDLLKNINGH
-567 ITNKDGFY
+567 Y
-575 KKLYDAQLK
+575 QKLYQAQLK
-584 KEGSLI
+584 KENEYILA
-590 ID
+590 

>member
-1 MSNNKS
+1 MSNKS
-7 NVYNTKLFKRLLTY
+7 NVYNIELFKRLLAY
-21 VRSYNRIFITSIFSV
+21 VRFYNKIFIISISSV
-36 IGLSVFGALRPVILE
+36 FGLSVFGALRPVVLE

-57 LTQYSY
+57 LTQYNY
-63 DFFAQYILIMIL
+63 DFFPQYILIMVL
-75 LLVLEVFSNYSFIY
+75 LLILEVFCNYSFIY

-146 MILSDILKMLIVAI
+146 MILSDILKMLIVSI
-160 VMISMNRELS
+160 VMINMNWELS

-228 SEKFKQINE
+228 YEKFKKINE

-331 NDDGKKTATKI
+331 NDIGIKIADSI
-342 KGKIR
+342 KGKII
-347 YENINFSYNETEKV
+347 YKNVYFSYNKSEKV
-361 IENFNLEIKAGTTN
+361 IENFNLEIHAGTTN

-395 YNLNNGA
+395 YNLDKGS
-402 IYIDDINIEEYKVSS
+402 IYIDDINIDEYKISS

-432 SDTILNNITLKNT
+432 SDTILNNITLKNI

-457 EIEIDEFISSLPEGY
+457 EIQIDEFISGLPEGY

-489 LISFLRAYLKDPQIL
+489 LISFLRAYIKDPQIL

-553 DKGKIVEQGTHSGL
+553 DKGKIVEQGTHSSL
-567 ITNKDGFY
+567 IVNKDGFY

-590 ID
+590 IN

>member
-1 MSNNKS
+1 MSKKVNI
-7 NVYNTKLFKRLLTY
+7 YNIGLFKRLLRY
-21 VRSYNRIFITSIFSV
+21 IKSYKHIFIISIFSV
-36 IGLSVFGALRPVILE
+36 FGLSIFGALRPVILE

-57 LTQYSY
+57 LTQYSF
-63 DFFAQYILIMIL
+63 DLFLQYILLMVL
-75 LLVLEVFSNYSFIY
+75 LLVLEVISNYSFIF

-107 NHIQNFKMKYYDK
+107 NHIQAFKMKYYDK
-120 SSVGILITRTVT
+120 SSIGILITRTVT

-160 VMISMNRELS
+160 VMITMNWELS

-179 ILLATKIFQKYMKSA
+179 ILLATKVFQKYMKLA

-208 VQERVTGINVLQ
+208 VQERVTGINILQ
-220 LFAREKVE
+220 LFAREKIE
-228 SEKFKQINE
+228 FEKFKEINE

-273 MNTVLENTASLG
+273 MNTVLDNTASLG

-308 NTLLMGMV
+308 NTLIMGMV
-316 AAERVFKILDTESSI
+316 AAERVFNILDTESSI
-331 NDDGKKTATKI
+331 QDYGLKTADNI
-342 KGKIR
+342 KGKIS
-347 YENINFSYNETEKV
+347 YKNVDFSYNPEEKV
-361 IENFNLEIKAGTTN
+361 IKNFNLEIQPGSTN

-395 YNLNNGA
+395 YDLDQGE
-402 IYIDDINIEEYKVSS
+402 IYIDDVNVNEYSISS

-432 SDTILNNITLKNT
+432 SDTILNNITLKNNK
-445 DIPFLRVKNAAK
+445 IPFLRVKDAAK
-457 EIEIDEFISSLPEGY
+457 EIEIDDFISSLPEGY

-479 GAGISTGQRQ
+479 GISLSTGQRQ
-489 LISFLRAYLKDPQIL
+489 LISFLRAYIKNPQIL

-520 IQNAIEK
+520 IQNAIDQ

-553 DKGKIVEQGTHSGL
+553 DKGKIVESGIHQEL
-567 ITNKDGFY
+567 VVNEDGHY

-584 KEGSLI
+584 KEAVLI
-590 ID
+590 KN

>member
-1 MSNNKS
+1 MSSKTK
-7 NVYNTKLFKRLLTY
+7 VYNFKLFKRLLNY
-21 VRSYNRIFITSIFSV
+21 IKSYRQIFVISIISV
-36 IGLSVFGALRPVILE
+36 FGLSVFGALRPVVLE

-57 LTQYSY
+57 LTSSNY
-63 DFFAQYILIMIL
+63 DFFLEYIILMII
-75 LLVLEVFSNYSFIY
+75 LLVLEVISNYSFIF

-107 NHIQNFKMKYYDK
+107 DHIQDFKMKYYDK

-146 MILSDILKMLIVAI
+146 MIISDILKMLIVAI
-160 VMISMNRELS
+160 VMIYMNWELS
-170 LIVFISLPF
+170 LIVFFSLPF
-179 ILLATKIFQKYMKSA
+179 ILLATKIFQKYMKLA

-208 VQERVTGINVLQ
+208 VQERVTGMNVLQ
-220 LFAREKVE
+220 LFAREKIE
-228 SEKFKQINE
+228 LEKFKKINE

-273 MNTVLENTASLG
+273 MNTVLDNTASIG
-285 ELTAF
+285 QLTAF

-295 MLFRPLYQIANKF
+295 MLFRPLNQIANKF

-316 AAERVFKILDTESSI
+316 AAERVFNILDTDSLIQDRGTKNADTIE
-331 NDDGKKTATKI
+331 GKI
-342 KGKIR
+342 K
-347 YENINFSYNETEKV
+347 YENVNFSYNKREKI
-361 IENFNLEIKAGTTN
+361 IEDLTLEINPGSKN

-395 YNLNNGA
+395 YELDSGS
-402 IYIDDINIEEYKVSS
+402 IYIDNINIRDYSISS
-417 LRKNIGFVSQDVHLF
+417 LRRNIAFVSQDVHLF
-432 SDTILNNITLKNT
+432 SDTILNNITLQNNN
-445 DIPFLRVKNAAK
+445 ISFLRVKDAAK
-457 EIEIDEFISSLPEGY
+457 DIKIDDFISSLPDGY
-472 NYNVRER
+472 NYDVKER
-479 GAGISTGQRQ
+479 GVGLSTGQRQ
-489 LISFLRAYLKDPQIL
+489 LISFLRAYIKNPQIL

-553 DKGKIVEQGTHSGL
+553 DRGKIVETGTHENLLKNINGR
-567 ITNKDGFY
+567 Y
-575 KKLYDAQLK
+575 QKLYKAQLR
-584 KEGSLI
+584 KENNYIL
-590 ID
+590 D

>member
-1 MSNNKS
+1 MSSKTK
-7 NVYNTKLFKRLLTY
+7 VYNFKLFNRLLNY
-21 VRSYNRIFITSIFSV
+21 IKSYRSIFVISIISV
-36 IGLSVFGALRPVILE
+36 FGLSVFGALRPVVLE

-57 LTQYSY
+57 LTSSNY
-63 DFFAQYILIMIL
+63 DFFLEYIILMIT
-75 LLVLEVFSNYSFIY
+75 LLVLEVVSNYSFIF

-107 NHIQNFKMKYYDK
+107 DRIQDFKMKYYDR

-146 MILSDILKMLIVAI
+146 MIISDILKMLIVAI
-160 VMISMNRELS
+160 VMIYMNWELS
-170 LIVFISLPF
+170 LIVFFSLPF
-179 ILLATKIFQKYMKSA
+179 ILLATKIFQKYMKLA

-208 VQERVTGINVLQ
+208 VQERVTGMNVLQ
-220 LFAREKVE
+220 LFAREKIE
-228 SEKFKQINE
+228 LEKFKKINE

-273 MNTVLENTASLG
+273 MNTVLDNTASIG
-285 ELTAF
+285 QLTAF

-295 MLFRPLYQIANKF
+295 MLFRPLNQIANKF

-316 AAERVFKILDTESSI
+316 AAERVFNILDTDSLI
-331 NDDGKKTATKI
+331 QDKGTKNADTIQGKI
-342 KGKIR
+342 K
-347 YENINFSYNETEKV
+347 YDNVNFSYNKREKI
-361 IENFNLEIKAGTTN
+361 IEDLSLEINPGSKN

-387 IIKLLNRF
+387 IIRLLNRF
-395 YNLNNGA
+395 YELDSGS
-402 IYIDDINIEEYKVSS
+402 IYIDNINIRDYSISS
-417 LRKNIGFVSQDVHLF
+417 LRRNIAFVSQDVHLF
-432 SDTILNNITLKNT
+432 SDTILNNITLQNNN
-445 DIPFLRVKNAAK
+445 ISFLRVKDAAK
-457 EIEIDEFISSLPEGY
+457 DIKIDDFISSLPNGY
-472 NYNVRER
+472 NYDVKER
-479 GAGISTGQRQ
+479 GVGLSTGQRQ
-489 LISFLRAYLKDPQIL
+489 LISFLRAYVKNPQIL

-553 DKGKIVEQGTHSGL
+553 DRGKIVETGTHEDLLKNINGR
-567 ITNKDGFY
+567 Y
-575 KKLYDAQLK
+575 QKLYKAQLR
-584 KEGSLI
+584 KEKNYIL
-590 ID
+590 D

>member
-1 MSNNKS
+1 MNNQNK
-7 NVYNTKLFKRLLTY
+7 VYNFRLFKRLLAY
-21 VRSYNRIFITSIFSV
+21 IKLYRNIFIFSV
-36 IGLSVFGALRPVILE
+36 LSVFGLSIFGALRPLILE
-51 KIVDEN
+51 KIVDDN
-57 LTQYSY
+57 LTANNYE
-63 DFFAQYILIMIL
+63 FFIEYVIIML
-75 LLVLEVFSNYSFIY
+75 VLLVFEVISNFSFIY

-99 KDIRVKLF
+99 KDIRVQLF
-107 NHIQNFKMKYYDK
+107 KHIQDFKMKYYDQ

-146 MILSDILKMLIVAI
+146 MILSDILKMFIVAI
-160 VMISMNRELS
+160 VMIYMNWELS

-179 ILLATKIFQKYMKSA
+179 ILFATKIFQKYMKLA

-208 VQERVTGINVLQ
+208 VQERVTGMNILQ
-220 LFAREKVE
+220 LFAREKIE
-228 SEKFKQINE
+228 YNKFKEINE

-273 MNTVLENTASLG
+273 MNTVLDNTASIG

-295 MLFRPLYQIANKF
+295 MLFRPLNQIANKF

-331 NDDGKKTATKI
+331 KNIGSKSADFV
-342 KGKIR
+342 KGKIK
-347 YENINFSYNETEKV
+347 YKNVNFSYKSGENV
-361 IENFNLEIKAGTTN
+361 IQNFDLEINPGSNN

-395 YNLNNGA
+395 YELKEGS
-402 IYIDDINIEEYKVSS
+402 ILIDDVKIEDYSISS
-417 LRKNIGFVSQDVHLF
+417 LRRNIGFVSQDVHLF
-432 SDTILNNITLKNT
+432 SDTILNNITLKNSN
-445 DIPFLRVKNAAK
+445 ISFLKVKEAAK
-457 EIEIDEFISSLPEGY
+457 EIELDDFISSLPEGY
-472 NYNVRER
+472 NYNVKER
-479 GAGISTGQRQ
+479 GISLSTGQRQ
-489 LISFLRAYLKDPQIL
+489 LISFLRAYIKNPQIL

-513 DTDSELL
+513 DTDSEIL
-520 IQNAIEK
+520 IQKAIEK

-544 MKADNIIVM
+544 KKADNIIVM
-553 DKGKIVEQGTHSGL
+553 DKGKIVEQGKHNEL
-567 ITNKDGFY
+567 LKNKNGSY
-575 KKLYDAQLK
+575 KKLYEAQLK
-584 KEGSLI
+584 KEKNSEMV
-590 ID
+590 

>member
-1 MSNNKS
+1 MSSKTK
-7 NVYNTKLFKRLLTY
+7 VYNFKLFKRLLNY
-21 VRSYNRIFITSIFSV
+21 IKSYRQIFVISIISV
-36 IGLSVFGALRPVILE
+36 FGLSVFGALRPVVLE

-57 LTQYSY
+57 LTSSNY
-63 DFFAQYILIMIL
+63 DFFLEYIILMII
-75 LLVLEVFSNYSFIY
+75 LLVLEVISNYSFIF

-107 NHIQNFKMKYYDK
+107 DHIQDFKMKYYDK

-146 MILSDILKMLIVAI
+146 MIISDVLKMLIVAI
-160 VMISMNRELS
+160 VMIYMNWELS
-170 LIVFISLPF
+170 LIVFLSLPF
-179 ILLATKIFQKYMKSA
+179 ILLATKIFQKYMKLA

-208 VQERVTGINVLQ
+208 VQERVTGMNVLQ
-220 LFAREKVE
+220 LFAREKIE
-228 SEKFKQINE
+228 LEKFKKINE

-273 MNTVLENTASLG
+273 MNTVLDNTASIG
-285 ELTAF
+285 QLTAF

-295 MLFRPLYQIANKF
+295 MLFRPLNQIANKF

-316 AAERVFKILDTESSI
+316 AAERVFNILDTDSLIQDRGTKNADTIE
-331 NDDGKKTATKI
+331 GKI
-342 KGKIR
+342 K
-347 YENINFSYNETEKV
+347 YENVNFSYNKREKI
-361 IENFNLEIKAGTTN
+361 IEDLTLEINPGSKN
-375 AIVGATGSGKST
+375 AIVGATGSGKTT

-395 YNLNNGA
+395 YELDSGS
-402 IYIDDINIEEYKVSS
+402 IYIDNINIRDYSISS
-417 LRKNIGFVSQDVHLF
+417 LRRNIAFVSQDVHLF
-432 SDTILNNITLKNT
+432 SDTILNNITLQNNN
-445 DIPFLRVKNAAK
+445 ISFLRVKDAAK
-457 EIEIDEFISSLPEGY
+457 DIKIDDFISSLPNGY
-472 NYNVRER
+472 NYDVKER
-479 GAGISTGQRQ
+479 GVGLSTGQRQ
-489 LISFLRAYLKDPQIL
+489 LISFLRAYIKNPQIL

-553 DKGKIVEQGTHSGL
+553 DRGKIVETGTHEDLLKNINGR
-567 ITNKDGFY
+567 Y
-575 KKLYDAQLK
+575 QKLYKAQLR
-584 KEGSLI
+584 KENNYIL
-590 ID
+590 D

>member
-1 MSNNKS
+1 MSSKTK
-7 NVYNTKLFKRLLTY
+7 VYNFKLFKRLLKY
-21 VRSYNRIFITSIFSV
+21 IKSYRYIFVISIISV
-36 IGLSVFGALRPVILE
+36 FGLSIFGALRPVVLE

-57 LTQYSY
+57 LTASNY
-63 DFFAQYILIMIL
+63 DFFLEYIVLMVA
-75 LLVLEVFSNYSFIY
+75 LLVLEVASNYSFIF

-107 NHIQNFKMKYYDK
+107 DHIQDFKMKYYDK

-146 MILSDILKMLIVAI
+146 MIISDILKMLIVAI
-160 VMISMNRELS
+160 VMIYMNWELS
-170 LIVFISLPF
+170 VIVFLSLPF
-179 ILLATKIFQKYMKSA
+179 ILLATKIFQKYMKLA

-208 VQERVTGINVLQ
+208 VQERVTGMNVLQ
-220 LFAREKVE
+220 LFAREKIE
-228 SEKFKQINE
+228 LEKFKQINE

-273 MNTVLENTASLG
+273 MNTILDNTASIG

-295 MLFRPLYQIANKF
+295 MLFRPLNQIANKF

-316 AAERVFKILDTESSI
+316 AAERVFNILDTDSLIQDRGSKNADI
-331 NDDGKKTATKI
+331 IDGKI
-342 KGKIR
+342 K
-347 YENINFSYNETEKV
+347 YENVNFSYNEGEK
-361 IENFNLEIKAGTTN
+361 IIQDLNLEINPGSKN

-387 IIKLLNRF
+387 IIKLLTSF
-395 YNLNNGA
+395 YELDSGS
-402 IYIDDINIEEYKVSS
+402 IYIDNINIKDYSISS
-417 LRKNIGFVSQDVHLF
+417 LRRNIAFVSQDVHLF
-432 SDTILNNITLKNT
+432 SDTILNNITLQNNN
-445 DIPFLRVKNAAK
+445 ISFLRVKDAAK
-457 EIEIDEFISSLPEGY
+457 EIEIDDFISSLPNGY
-472 NYNVRER
+472 NYNVKER
-479 GAGISTGQRQ
+479 GVGLSTGQRQ
-489 LISFLRAYLKDPQIL
+489 LISFLRAYIKNPQIL

-520 IQNAIEK
+520 IQKAIEK
-527 ITKNR
+527 ITENR

-553 DKGKIVEQGTHSGL
+553 DGGKIVEAGTHDDLLKNINGH
-567 ITNKDGFY
+567 Y
-575 KKLYDAQLK
+575 QKLYQAQLK
-584 KEGSLI
+584 KENKYILN
-590 ID
+590 